1 MLRIE
6 RDIIVEPTALY
17 FRNHVRLRFYLQFSC
32 AHYLRKSGVH
42 RAEVAPRVR
51 DLARALLMF
60 VRVTAKQQVLLAPA
74 SRIRVVDPA
83 LQNGALS
90 IQSVL

>member
-6 RDIIVEPTALY
+6 RDIIVE
-17 FRNHVRLRFYLQFSC
+17 
-32 AHYLRKSGVH
+32 RKSGVH
-42 RAEVAPRVR
+42 RTKVAPRVR

-83 LQNGALS
+83 LQNVALS
-90 IQSVL
+90 VIYKPCMT